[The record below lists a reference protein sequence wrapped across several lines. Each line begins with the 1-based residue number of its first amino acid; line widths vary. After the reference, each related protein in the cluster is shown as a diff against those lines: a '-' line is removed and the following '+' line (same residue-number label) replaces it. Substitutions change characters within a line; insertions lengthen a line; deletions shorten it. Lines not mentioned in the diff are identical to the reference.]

1 MAEEYVIEK
10 ATLTA
15 IADSIRAKK
24 GTTADIVPENMPE
37 EIASIEGGG
46 GGITADQV
54 ATGKIEGN
62 LSISANKINSYAF
75 YENGSITGVSA
86 PNVTSLGSYA
96 FNGCGGL
103 KSVSFPN
110 VTSAGEYAFQSC
122 RLVEVELPL
131 LATVP
136 NGCFRYNYSIKKGT
150 FQSAT
155 SIGENAF
162 RSDSSLQQLDFSVC
176 TTIYQLAFI
185 SCTKMDVFI
194 IRNPTVATLK
204 SSNAFSATP
213 ISSGTGYIYVP
224 ASLVD
229 AYKAAT
235 NWSTYASRIRAI
247 EDYPEITGG

>member
-1 MAEEYVIEK
+1 MALTDK
-10 ATLTA
+10 LTA
-15 IADSIRAKK
+15 IAEAIRSKTGKTDSM
-24 GTTADIVPENMPE
+24 TLDEMPT
-37 EIASIEGGG
+37 EIESIQTGGG

-75 YENGSITGVSA
+75 YGNGSITGVSA

-122 RLVEVELPL
+122 GLVEVELPL

-136 NGCFRYNYSIKKGT
+136 NGCFRYNYRIKKGT

-213 ISSGTGYIYVP
+213 IASGTTGYIYVP